1 MVEQPEKQNSDGFS
15 PEWLTLREPA
25 DHIARSGRLTEQL
38 AVWARVQAPLN
49 IMEMGCGT
57 GSNLRYLCPHLG
69 HEQSWTLLDYD
80 KALLKQLPLSIQQWG
95 SDKGIDVDCSNDTIT
110 LSSKD
115 FSARVRWQQ
124 ADLANEL
131 DTLPFETTQ
140 LVTASALLDLTSQSW
155 LQQLAA
161 QCIQNQCA
169 SLFVLNYD
177 GRISWQPE
185 AQFDAQT
192 ADLLNEHQ
200 LGDKGFGPAMGPLA
214 GHTLAQLLSHRQQTL
229 VEQSDWQITPQQQ
242 DLQTALIDGWLDAAT
257 QTAPD
262 DAEALARWHRQRH
275 QHIASMESV
284 LTVGHNDILSLP
296 LSHDSTTG

>member
-1 MVEQPEKQNSDGFS
+1 MVEQSEKDNSDGFS

-25 DHIARSGRLTEQL
+25 DHLARSGKLTDQL
-38 AVWARVQAPLN
+38 AVWARTQSPLN

-69 HEQSWTLLDYD
+69 HQQSWTLLDYD
-80 KALLKQLPLSIQQWG
+80 KALLKQIPLSIQRWA
-95 SDKGIDVDCSNDTIT
+95 SDKGIDVHCSNDTIT

-115 FSARVRWQQ
+115 FSARVHWQQ

-131 DTLPFETTQ
+131 DTLPYDTTQ
-140 LVTASALLDLTSQSW
+140 LVTASALLDLTSQAW
-155 LQQLAA
+155 LQQLAGH
-161 QCIQNQCA
+161 CIQSQCA

-200 LGDKGFGPAMGPLA
+200 RGDKGFGPAMGPLA

-229 VEQSDWQITPQQQ
+229 VEQSDWQITPEQQ
-242 DLQTALIDGWLDAAT
+242 DLQRALIDGWLGAAT
-257 QTAPD
+257 ETAPA
-262 DAEALARWHRQRH
+262 DAEALAQWHRQRQ
-275 QHIASMESV
+275 QHITSMEST
-284 LTVGHNDILSLP
+284 LTVGHTDILSLP
-296 LSHDSTTG
+296 LSHGSTTE